1 MQAPN
6 ILTEK
11 KSIIIEVVVLCI
23 FLGAMYYG
31 YTIISEKPTTTIT
44 ATNKQLFGPN
54 LTLLMKAV
62 NEEHLILND
71 VSFMNGE
78 LVRQLKDFSEVIS
91 PNPTH
96 GRNDPFST
104 YR

>member
-1 MQAPN
+1 MKVQN

-11 KSIIIEVVVLCI
+11 KSILIEVLVLCI
-23 FLGAMYYG
+23 FLGAMYYV
-31 YTIISEKPTTTIT
+31 YTIMSEKPPTTTAST
-44 ATNKQLFGPN
+44 KKLLLGPN

-71 VSFMNGE
+71 TSFMNGE
-78 LVRQLKDFSEVIS
+78 VVRQLQDFSEIIL

-96 GRNDPFST
+96 GRDDPFFP

>member
-1 MQAPN
+1 MQVSN

-11 KSIIIEVVVLCI
+11 KSIIIEVVVLCV
-23 FLGAMYYG
+23 FLGVMYYG

-44 ATNKQLFGPN
+44 SANKQLFGPN

-62 NEEHLILND
+62 NEEHLVLND
-71 VSFMNGE
+71 LSFMDGE
-78 LVRQLKDFSEVIS
+78 VVRQLKDFSEVIL

-96 GRNDPFST
+96 GRDDPFSP